1 MCLIVLVKTPT
12 KVMIA
17 IIGYLR
23 IFIGLNL
30 EEMEEFF
37 PYEKIIGVL
46 CYVLSFLVVGVLSLT
61 IMGNNAGKYFLQ

>member
-1 MCLIVLVKTPT
+1 
-12 KVMIA
+12 MIA

-46 CYVLSFLVVGVLSLT
+46 CYVLSFLAVGVLSLT

>member
-1 MCLIVLVKTPT
+1 
-12 KVMIA
+12 MIA